1 MNYSLDKLLGGGGG
15 VNKEVTRQNVS
26 HMMLLN
32 LNLLAIIWYGV
43 QKVNAPHLPKQLNGT
58 YSLTY

>member
-1 MNYSLDKLLGGGGG
+1 MNYSLDKLFGGG
-15 VNKEVTRQNVS
+15 VFNKEVTRQNVS

-43 QKVNAPHLPKQLNGT
+43 QKSMP
-58 YSLTY
+58 LTYQSS